1 MQKVVKFG
9 GSSLADSNQ
18 FKKVKSIIE
27 SDESRK
33 IVVVSAL
40 GKRNKQDYKITDLLY
55 LTAAHLKYGVDEQ
68 QVFSIVKERYFE
80 VLNDLGLNIDL
91 ENEFNIIEKE
101 FSKNIDEEYLVSR
114 GEFLAAKLMAN
125 FLGYTFVDAK
135 ELIFFD
141 YDGNINESKTY
152 DALQEVLKV
161 YKRIVV
167 PGFYGTYPDG
177 KIHLLSRGGSDVTG
191 SILAKASSAT
201 IYENWTDVSGFL
213 VTDPRIVKDP
223 KQIKE
228 ISYDELRE
236 LSYMGANVL
245 HEDTIFPV
253 QELDIPINVR
263 NTNRPLDDGT
273 IITSNPTDTKE
284 IITGIA
290 GKKDYL
296 SITIIKKQKTQKL
309 IVIREV
315 LNVLAKYNINVEHMP
330 SSIDSFSLIISSN
343 EINKRLY
350 EVVAEIKSLT
360 EVTDVI
366 VEQGI
371 ALVAVVGRN
380 MALKP
385 GMSAKLFSIFG
396 NNGINIKVIAQAS
409 QELSIIVGVENSQFE
424 KAITAIYNGLV
435 K

>member
-18 FKKVKSIIE
+18 FKKVKAII
-27 SDESRK
+27 DADPSRS

-40 GKRNKQDYKITDLLY
+40 GKRNKQDHKITDLLY
-55 LTAAHLKYGVDEQ
+55 LTGAHLKYGVDETP
-68 QVFSIVKERYFE
+68 VFSIVKERYQE
-80 VLNDLGLNIDL
+80 VKNDLNLDVYL
-91 ENEFNIIEKE
+91 EQEFKQIEKE

-114 GEFLAAKLMAN
+114 GEYLAAKLMSCY
-125 FLGYTFVDAK
+125 LGYTFVDAK
-135 ELIFFD
+135 DLIFFD
-141 YDGNINESKTY
+141 YNGNINENKTY
-152 DALQEVLKV
+152 EALQEILKKNV
-161 YKRIVV
+161 KIVV
-167 PGFYGTYPDG
+167 PGFYGAYPDG

-191 SILAKASSAT
+191 SILAKASSAS

-213 VTDPRIVKDP
+213 VTDPRIVTDP

-228 ISYDELRE
+228 ISYEELRE

-253 QELDIPINVR
+253 QELDIPINVK
-263 NTNRPLDDGT
+263 NTNCPLDPGT
-273 IITSNPTDTKE
+273 IITSNPKDKSQ

-290 GKKDYL
+290 GKKDYV
-296 SITIIKKQKTQKL
+296 SITILKKQKTPKL
-309 IVIREV
+309 IVIKQV
-315 LNVLAKYNINVEHMP
+315 LDVLVKYNVNVEHMP

-343 EINKRLY
+343 DISKHLY
-350 EVVAEIKSLT
+350 EVVAEIKALN

-396 NNGINIKVIAQAS
+396 KNDINIKVIAQAS

-424 KAITAIYNGLV
+424 KAIKAIYEGLV